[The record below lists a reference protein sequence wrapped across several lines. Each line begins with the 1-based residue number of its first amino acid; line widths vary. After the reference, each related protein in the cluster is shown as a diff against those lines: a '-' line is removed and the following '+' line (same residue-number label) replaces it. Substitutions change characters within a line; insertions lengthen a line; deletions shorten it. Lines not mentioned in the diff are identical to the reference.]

1 MNILIWWV
9 AFSAKAA
16 DCAILLSFQ
25 GQDLAKS
32 LAQHGIE
39 TTLITDSAVFAIMS
53 RVNKVK
59 MFMTDP

>member
-1 MNILIWWV
+1 MASVL
-9 AFSAKAA
+9 
-16 DCAILLSFQ
+16 FQ

-53 RVNKVK
+53 RVNKVGIPVSV
-59 MFMTDP
+59 F